1 MNVTTFQSRTV
12 TLKGEFKNVTSGSIL
27 RTIATGVQLAG
38 QVVLTWNGRADNGA
52 WVAPGVYE
60 ATITVTDSG
69 GSSTVL
75 KPLIT
80 VRYE

>member
-1 MNVTTFQSRTV
+1 MSLRVSPV
-12 TLKGEFKNVTSGSIL
+12 KGEFKNVASGSIL
-27 RTIATGVQLAG
+27 RTITTAAQSPG
-38 QVVLTWNGRADNGA
+38 QVVLNWNGRADNGA
-52 WVAPGVYE
+52 WVAPGLYE
-60 ATITVTDSG
+60 ATITVTDSA